1 MNLYQVDIKREFA
14 EDNNSVLVVANDGQE
29 AEAMVRKGYG
39 LKEWSDDY
47 DVLYITKI
55 TEVCGYGILLV
66 PKKNNRELCYA

>member
-14 EDNNSVLVVANDGQE
+14 EDNNSVLVVAKSGIE
-29 AEAMVRKGYG
+29 AEAMVRKEYN
-39 LKEWSDDY
+39 LSDDY
-47 DVLYITKI
+47 DVVYITKI

>member
-14 EDNNSVLVVANDGQE
+14 EDNNSVLVVAKSGIE
-29 AEAMVRKGYG
+29 AEAMVRKEYG
-39 LKEWSDDY
+39 LSDDY
-47 DVLYITKI
+47 DVVYITKI

>member
-14 EDNNSVLVVANDGQE
+14 EDNNSVLVVANNGQE
-29 AEAMVRKGYG
+29 AEAMVRNKYE
-39 LKEWSDDY
+39 LSDDY